1 MNARLIDHLRDNAG
15 DAPDL
20 LEAVGYDREHS
31 EYFDTAIRCSV
42 CKETTDGPVGK
53 VSRCYAYK
61 GHSQGGQESIALA
74 PTYDYTG
81 PGLGTPELDAILL
94 VAGQRWCV
102 ENWHKYDDVN
112 DALYDGN
119 LQAINETDT
128 FALEWLLF
136 YCDTPGHALARAIR
150 EVNHA

>member
-1 MNARLIDHLRDNAG
+1 MTTNHT
-15 DAPDL
+15 APEM
-20 LEAVGYDREHS
+20 LEAVGIDWRADASLHTWDNGLTS
-31 EYFDTAIRCSV
+31 TC
-42 CKETTDGPVGK
+42 
-53 VSRCYAYK
+53 
-61 GHSQGGQESIALA
+61 H
-74 PTYDYTG
+74 YTG
-81 PGLGTPELDAILL
+81 LGLGTRELDALLL

-102 ENWHKYDDVN
+102 ENWDKYDDVN

-150 EVNHA
+150 EVNS